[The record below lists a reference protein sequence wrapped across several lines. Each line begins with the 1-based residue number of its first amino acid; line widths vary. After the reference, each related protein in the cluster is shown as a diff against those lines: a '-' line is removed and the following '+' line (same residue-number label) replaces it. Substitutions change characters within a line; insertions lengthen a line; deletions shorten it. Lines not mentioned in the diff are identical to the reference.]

1 MKFKLIILI
10 FSFFS
15 LNTFA
20 QFSGK
25 TKKLIG
31 TWEYK
36 SGNGFESWHLE
47 GEFLIGGA
55 YRINKLGDTSKVEDL
70 KIRKVNKTLVYTI
83 CSEDL
88 LGDTSIVLKHNFVG
102 QKNKMKFSN
111 IESNLPAM
119 ISYSFGFLN
128 RNKLKIKIQYF
139 TSLTS
144 SVTLAPTSI
153 PDFQPPVSYTCP
165 HKTALVFLNPIQHPR
180 MESASA

>member
-1 MKFKLIILI
+1 L
-10 FSFFS
+10 
-15 LNTFA
+15 A
-20 QFSGK
+20 
-25 TKKLIG
+25 
-31 TWEYK
+31 
-36 SGNGFESWHLE
+36 LE

-128 RNKLKIKIQYF
+128 RNKLKIKIQYGIKD
-139 TSLTS
+139 T
-144 SVTLAPTSI
+144 
-153 PDFQPPVSYTCP
+153 PVE
-165 HKTALVFLNPIQHPR
+165 LQLNRIK
-180 MESASA
+180 E